1 MVLRMRCPFCDSM
14 SSRVLDSRP
23 FNEGRQIRR
32 RRECENCSKR
42 FTSYEIIEYKPII
55 VVKKDGSREEFD
67 RQKLV
72 RGLLRAGVKRNIA
85 LQTWEELVDTIMRE
99 MQNDM
104 VTEIPSVEVGNRI
117 LSKLKEVDEVAY
129 IRFASVYKE
138 FDSAKAF
145 LKELENL

>member
-1 MVLRMRCPFCDSM
+1 M

>member
-1 MVLRMRCPFCDSM
+1 MRCPFCDSM